1 MDQLTKLG
9 PFAALSRLWN
19 EMSPPQRVVVIAF
32 VALAVSVVILVGTLA
47 SKPRMSVLFSGL
59 EREDAGAIVQK
70 LTEQKIPYRL
80 SADGTTIE
88 VPANKVY
95 DLRLQMATQGLPQG
109 GSVGFELF
117 DKSNFGMTEFTERL
131 NYQRAIQGELT
142 RTICQLAPVVS
153 ARVHLAIPEDKLYES
168 EQQPPTASV
177 VLKLRRGMP
186 LSDDQVGGI
195 VHLVAS
201 AVEGLKPSNV
211 TVIDS
216 EGNVLSEAVAGSGG
230 GGQMLSSNQ
239 TKIKRQYEAELAQN
253 LQSMLARIVG
263 PDKCVVRVSADMS
276 FDQRQTKSE
285 SYEPA
290 PVSESTAQPGSTSSP
305 HGVLVSQ
312 ETRSETYSGSV
323 IPPGGV
329 PTSTRGRG
337 VTVGDNYTRTET
349 TSEYQVTKKIEEVVS
364 APGQIR
370 RLSVAVLVDDKVQ
383 PSDTAIRDAVS
394 AAAGL
399 DPARG
404 DQITVQRMA
413 FDTVSKKRQAAEM
426 AAASR
431 KEMIASIAK
440 NAVAILLLI
449 GFFMFL
455 RVIIKQIKVE
465 VPAELPAPVIQAS
478 TVSVPAQDLVDVAV
492 SATDQSQNV
501 PATSSQE
508 SVSEKFS
515 TQAGYEENNIPPE
528 ILQSNPEDLARL
540 VRSWMSE

>member
-1 MDQLTKLG
+1 MDQLAKLG
-9 PFAALSRLWN
+9 PFAALSRLWR

-80 SADGTTIE
+80 SADGTTVE

-177 VLKLRRGMP
+177 VLKLRRGTP
-186 LSDDQVGGI
+186 LSDDQVGGV

-216 EGNVLSEAVAGSGG
+216 EGNVLSEAVTGSGG

-290 PVSESTAQPGSTSSP
+290 PTSESTAQPGPTRSP

-329 PTSTRGRG
+329 PASTRGRG
-337 VTVGDNYTRTET
+337 ATGGDNYTRTET

-370 RLSVAVLVDDKVQ
+370 RLSIAVLVDDKVQ

-399 DPARG
+399 DLARG

-440 NAVAILLLI
+440 NAVAVLLLL

-465 VPAELPAPVIQAS
+465 VPAEIPAPAIQAS
-478 TVSVPAQDLVDVAV
+478 AVSVPAQDRADVASAV
-492 SATDQSQNV
+492 SQTNNYPD
-501 PATSSQE
+501 TSSEE

-515 TQAGYEENNIPPE
+515 TQASHENNIPPE

>member
-1 MDQLTKLG
+1 MDQLSKLG
-9 PFAALSRLWN
+9 PFAALSRLWK
-19 EMSPPQRVVVIAF
+19 EMSPPQRVVVTAF
-32 VALAVSVVILVGTLA
+32 VALAVAVVILVGTLA

-70 LTEQKIPYRL
+70 LTEQKVPYRL

-216 EGNVLSEAVAGSGG
+216 EGNVLSEAVLGSS

-276 FDQRQTKSE
+276 FDQKQTKSE

-290 PVSESTAQPGSTSSP
+290 PVSEATAQPGPTRSP
-305 HGVLVSQ
+305 HGVLVAQ

-329 PTSTRGRG
+329 PVGTRGRG
-337 VTVGDNYTRTET
+337 GVGGDNYTRTET
-349 TSEYQVTKKIEEVVS
+349 TSEYQVTKKVEEIVS

-383 PSDTAIRDAVS
+383 PSDTAIREAVS
-394 AAAGL
+394 AAAGI

-431 KEMIASIAK
+431 KEMIAGIAK
-440 NAVAILLLI
+440 NAVAVLLLL

-455 RVIIKQIKVE
+455 RVIIRQIKVE
-465 VPAELPAPVIQAS
+465 VPAEVPAPSAVQTGTLSTPAQNLADVLSGGDQAS
-478 TVSVPAQDLVDVAV
+478 ASSSGGEPVP
-492 SATDQSQNV
+492 
-501 PATSSQE
+501 
-508 SVSEKFS
+508 EKFS
-515 TQAGYEENNIPPE
+515 TQASYENNLPPE
-528 ILQSNPEDLARL
+528 ILQSSPEDLARL